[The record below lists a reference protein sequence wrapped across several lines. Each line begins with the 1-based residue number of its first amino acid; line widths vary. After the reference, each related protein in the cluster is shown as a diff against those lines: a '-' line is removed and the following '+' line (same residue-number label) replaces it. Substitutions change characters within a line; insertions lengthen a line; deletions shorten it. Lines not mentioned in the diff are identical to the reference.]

1 MNASSCCFELSYE
14 FVVSIYFGMKL
25 ETKIASG
32 LIKLQIPNESF
43 DTDELKSIVEVAI
56 EYRKRVNDWLHI
68 LEPGEFPKKKFE
80 YELK

>member
-1 MNASSCCFELSYE
+1 
-14 FVVSIYFGMKL
+14 MKL